1 MALPALH
8 GVAPFRGVE
17 RRRHTVLVTEN
28 SEYLFRDDR
37 CIAVRNRTAGR
48 FVDDHHAIGLRL
60 TYGIRYGLDG
70 IEQISVAQDL
80 LLGERLCLSEM
91 RDGREFEVITS
102 PLLSIERP
110 SRDVVDRY
118 DACA

>member
-1 MALPALH
+1 MTLPALH
-8 GVAPFRGVE
+8 GESPFRGVE
-17 RRRHTVLVTEN
+17 RRRHKVLVTEN

-37 CIAVRNRTAGR
+37 CIAVRSRTSGR
-48 FVDDHHAIGLRL
+48 FVDEHHAVGLRL

-70 IEQISVAQDL
+70 IEQVSVPHDL
-80 LLGERLCLSEM
+80 LVGERLCLSEM

-102 PLLSIERP
+102 PLLSIGRA
-110 SRDVVDRY
+110 SRDVVERY